1 MMPPLLR
8 FDTYRLRSA
17 PPPLCMTYFM
27 SIIAWLKM
35 SIGYL
40 RQRRLAGLSRTLAD
54 RWTEE
59 EDEEVTTKK
68 TSMTSR
74 VLMYNF

>member
-1 MMPPLLR
+1 MHSVLG
-8 FDTYRLRSA
+8 DTTAVESTKFERERV
-17 PPPLCMTYFM
+17 
-27 SIIAWLKM
+27 
-35 SIGYL
+35 
-40 RQRRLAGLSRTLAD
+40 
-54 RWTEE
+54 EE